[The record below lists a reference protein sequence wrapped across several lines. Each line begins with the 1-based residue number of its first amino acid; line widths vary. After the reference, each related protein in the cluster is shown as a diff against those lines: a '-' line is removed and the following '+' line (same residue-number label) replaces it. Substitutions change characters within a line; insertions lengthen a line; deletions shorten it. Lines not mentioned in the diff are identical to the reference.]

1 MKKLYEHALEDF
13 GLAEVPGSGTNARI
27 TKAIS
32 EAAEWLEKDDSV
44 TAWCGCIMG
53 LWFKEIGL
61 AGLRPKAWYRAANWA
76 TVGKEVKLSEARVG
90 DVVVM
95 GRKGG
100 KHVTLFSKLK
110 GEMVYCL
117 GGNQNNQVNVS
128 AYNKDLIETI
138 RRIEA

>member
-1 MKKLYEHALEDF
+1 MKKLYEHALDDF
-13 GLAEVPGSGTNARI
+13 GLAEVSGSGTNPRI

-32 EAAEWLEKDDSV
+32 EAAEWLEKDDSK

-61 AGLRPKAWYRAANWA
+61 ASLRPKAWYRAANWA
-76 TVGKEVKLSEARVG
+76 TVGKEVKLSEARPG

-100 KHVTLFSKLK
+100 KHVTLFSK
-110 GEMVYCL
+110 VDA
-117 GGNQNNQVNVS
+117 S
-128 AYNKDLIETI
+128 HLIKSNE
-138 RRIEA
+138 